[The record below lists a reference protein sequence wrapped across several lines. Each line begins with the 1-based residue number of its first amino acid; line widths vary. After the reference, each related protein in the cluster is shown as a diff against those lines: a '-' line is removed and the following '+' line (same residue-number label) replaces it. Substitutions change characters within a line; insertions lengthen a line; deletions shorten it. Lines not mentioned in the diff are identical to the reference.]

1 MAWSELESLDSEKL
15 ADQIVLNAWFGWQDK
30 LRICSR
36 NAISAKNWYFDRD
49 LEVILLIEISG
60 SKVMTV

>member
-1 MAWSELESLDSEKL
+1 MLDLGDKTSSEFVLEMLS
-15 ADQIVLNAWFGWQDK
+15 QQ
-30 LRICSR
+30 
-36 NAISAKNWYFDRD
+36 KNWYFDRD